1 MAPLLEACGVTVSYP
16 GPRRVAF
23 EAVRGVDLTLSRGET
38 LGVVGESGSGKS
50 TLGRAIAGLQP
61 TTGGAI
67 TLEGQ
72 DITVLSRKEQRGIR
86 RSIQFIFQD
95 PYSALNPSMSVADA
109 IERSLILHTALG
121 GKARAARLSQLL
133 RDVGLSPQHAT
144 RYPAELSGG
153 QRQRV
158 AIARALAVEP
168 RAIVADEPTSA
179 LDVSIQAQILNL
191 LRELVAERG
200 LGLILITHDF
210 GAVGSIA
217 NRVAVMHLGEIV
229 EAGTRRQ
236 VIRDPRHPYTRALLS
251 AVPSPR
257 KADVD
262 RLRLT
267 GRPLSI
273 ADPPHGC
280 RLHPRCPF
288 VAPSCRTEVQE
299 LRRMDD
305 QRVVRCQFAET
316 IPAGNCR
323 RLPHPGPWTA
333 GHEPRSL

>member
-1 MAPLLEACGVTVSYP
+1 MAPLLEARGVTVSYP
-16 GPRRVAF
+16 GPQRVAF
-23 EAVRGVDLTLSRGET
+23 AAVRGVDLTLRGGET

-61 TTGGAI
+61 VTGGAI

-72 DITVLSRKEQRGIR
+72 DITVLSRKEKRRIR
-86 RSIQFIFQD
+86 SSIQFIFQD
-95 PYSALNPSMSVADA
+95 PYSALNPSMNVADT
-109 IERSLILHTALG
+109 IERSLILHTTQV
-121 GKARAARLSQLL
+121 GKARAARLGQLL
-133 RDVGLSPQHAT
+133 RDVGLSSQHAT

-168 RAIVADEPTSA
+168 RVIVADEPTSA

-191 LRELVAERG
+191 LRELVAKRG
-200 LGLILITHDF
+200 LGLVLITHDF
-210 GAVGSIA
+210 GAVGSVA
-217 NRVAVMHLGEIV
+217 DRVAVMHLGEIV

-236 VIRDPRHPYTRALLS
+236 VIRDPRHPYTQALLS

-257 KADVD
+257 KAAVD

-273 ADPPHGC
+273 ANPPPGC

-305 QRVVRCQFAET
+305 QRVVRCQFAEML
-316 IPAGNCR
+316 PAGNCQR
-323 RLPHPGPWTA
+323 SPHPSPGRQGA
-333 GHEPRSL
+333 SRGV